1 MLKKCKAVFIFVIV
15 FIFIISVTVFAQYEV
30 DKKAK
35 DEDAEFQ
42 WPKGIKAAVS
52 LSFDDARLSQV
63 DIGIPVLD
71 KYDVKATFYV
81 SIPSVEK
88 RLEKWKK
95 AAANGHE
102 IGNHS
107 LKHACSGNFDFSRS
121 RAIENYTLDKME
133 SEIDE
138 ASRIIEKLLG
148 VKTVTFGYPCGQS
161 FVGRGKNLKSYVPSI
176 AERFIAGR
184 GWRDEWH
191 NSPVFCDLAKVFG
204 MQMDGY
210 DFTYIKG
217 LIEKT
222 AKGGG
227 WLVLAG
233 HEMKPSGT
241 GLTTYT
247 SMLEELCEYANDP
260 ANGIWIATVKD
271 VAEYIIEQRK
281 VMEKK

>member
-1 MLKKCKAVFIFVIV
+1 MLKRFKTVAIFVVIFIFTIN
-15 FIFIISVTVFAQYEV
+15 ITSFAQYEV
-30 DKKAK
+30 DKKTK
-35 DEDAEFQ
+35 DPNAEFN
-42 WPKGIKAAVS
+42 WPRGIKAAVS

-81 SIPSVEK
+81 SIPSLEK
-88 RLEKWKK
+88 RVEKWKK

-107 LKHACSGNFDFSRS
+107 LKHACSGNFEFSRS
-121 RAIENYTLDKME
+121 RALENYTLDKME

-138 ASRIIEKLLG
+138 AGRTIEKLLG
-148 VKTVTFGYPCGQS
+148 VKTATFAYPCGQS

-184 GWRDEWH
+184 GWMNEWH

-204 MQMDGY
+204 MPMDGH
-210 DFTYIKG
+210 DFTYIKE
-217 LIEKT
+217 LIERA
-222 AKGGG
+222 AKNNG

-233 HEMKPSGT
+233 HEMKSSGT

-281 VMEKK
+281 AMEKK